1 MVALVAYSA
10 WVYPFEIAF
19 MHAAPKGGLFLA
31 DNIID
36 AFFAA
41 DIVLTFF
48 VAYIDSRTQVLVCD
62 PRKIA
67 TRQLREKSFFRVA
80 DLYHCD
86 HKKKIVKVPT
96 WLMQVTFFLVH
107 CAGCL
112 YYLLADRY
120 PHQGKTW
127 IGAAVPNFREAN
139 LWMRYIASIYWSIS
153 TMTTV
158 GYGDLHAVNTREMI
172 FNIFYMLCN
181 LGLTA
186 YLIGNMTNLV
196 VEGTRR
202 TMEFVRMLK
211 SFSFLLCIVGRLS
224 TGDIFGEFTALSD
237 RPQSFI
243 FRTRTLSQLL
253 KLKQSTLKEHIAASQ
268 GFEDCV
274 LVLINHACNINI
286 QGMQLRLQNI
296 LHIFDLSY
304 KIEEIY

>member
-1 MVALVAYSA
+1 
-10 WVYPFEIAF
+10 
-19 MHAAPKGGLFLA
+19 
-31 DNIID
+31 
-36 AFFAA
+36 
-41 DIVLTFF
+41 
-48 VAYIDSRTQVLVCD
+48 
-62 PRKIA
+62 
-67 TRQLREKSFFRVA
+67 
-80 DLYHCD
+80 
-86 HKKKIVKVPT
+86 
-96 WLMQVTFFLVH
+96 MQVTFFLVH

-202 TMEFVRMLK
+202 TMEFVRIHR
-211 SFSFLLCIVGRLS
+211 SFFFFCIV
-224 TGDIFGEFTALSD
+224 
-237 RPQSFI
+237 
-243 FRTRTLSQLL
+243 
-253 KLKQSTLKEHIAASQ
+253 ASV
-268 GFEDCV
+268 F
-274 LVLINHACNINI
+274 
-286 QGMQLRLQNI
+286 
-296 LHIFDLSY
+296 SY
-304 KIEEIY
+304 IKS